1 MSLEK
6 QLERIKSEG
15 ELQQWPESQDVLF
28 EARLKKELHS
38 TPKKQ
43 KTKWWYAVAAVLV
56 LGLLSIPFLNNG
68 SGIDP
73 AQQEMLDQIAAM
85 EYPSEQL
92 EALAAYQASQDRTA
106 DENFQKVLISLLSEE
121 TQTNVKIEAITA
133 LKAFGQQEEVRTA
146 LLGALSSET
155 EALVQIKLIKTL
167 AELKET
173 RATDPLEQ
181 IVADRNQEAAV
192 RNTASL
198 AVAAFNNQ

>member
-6 QLERIKSEG
+6 QLERLKSEG
-15 ELQQWPESQDVLF
+15 KLKQWPESQDVFF
-28 EARLKKELHS
+28 EARLKKEFHS
-38 TPKKQ
+38 SAKKP

-56 LGLLSIPFLNNG
+56 LGMLSIPFLNND

-92 EALAAYQASQDRTA
+92 EALAAYQESQDRTA

>member
-6 QLERIKSEG
+6 QLERLKTESPLNTWPSE
-15 ELQQWPESQDVLF
+15 QDTVF
-28 EARLKKELHS
+28 ATRLKDELHTARS
-38 TPKKQ
+38 KSRSL
-43 KTKWWYAVAAVLV
+43 WWYAAAAVLV
-56 LGLLSIPFLNNG
+56 IGLLSSPFWFGG
-68 SGIDP
+68 SDVDP
-73 AQQEMLDQIAAM
+73 AKQQMLEQIAAM

-92 EALAAYQASQDRTA
+92 EAIAAYRAKNDNTA
-106 DENFQKVLISLLSEE
+106 DANFKEVLLSLLHEQ
-121 TQTNVKIEAITA
+121 TQTNVKIEAISA
-133 LKAFGQQEEVRTA
+133 LQGFGHEQEVRDA
-146 LLGALSSET
+146 LLLALQKES

>member
-6 QLERIKSEG
+6 QLERLKTESP
-15 ELQQWPESQDVLF
+15 LKAWPDKQDAVF
-28 EARLKKELHS
+28 AKRLKNELHS
-38 TPKKQ
+38 ERSKSRSL
-43 KTKWWYAVAAVLV
+43 WWYAAAAVLV
-56 LGLLSIPFLNNG
+56 IGLVSSPFWFTG
-68 SGIDP
+68 PEVDP
-73 AQQEMLDQIAAM
+73 AKQQMLEQIAAM

-92 EALAAYQASQDRTA
+92 EALAAYRAKNDNVA
-106 DENFQKVLISLLSEE
+106 DTNFKEVLLSLLNEQ
-121 TQTNVKIEAITA
+121 TQTNVKIEAISA
-133 LKAFGQQEEVRTA
+133 LQGFGQEQEVRDA
-146 LLGALSSET
+146 LLLALQKES

-198 AVAAFNNQ
+198 AVAAFSNQ